1 MDLDIEQFPRSA
13 GVETGWY
20 LSGCLAAGRPIEK
33 FAINVAAFVI
43 GRRPGVSLMVP
54 SPRVSGRHAEILVIG
69 ENLLIRDLGS
79 TNGTYVNR
87 RRVTR
92 PTPIGEGDHIE
103 LADTEFR
110 LEYRARTPPEGI
122 LCDPALKKTAKAMD
136 SFEPDWIL
144 SQFAQLMQEQ
154 AITPHYQ
161 PIISLTEKETLGY
174 EALAR
179 SGIAGMKSP
188 ATMFQTAALVS
199 REVELSILCRAK
211 SVETAASRMQPGMPL
226 FLNTHP
232 KEDLERHV
240 LASIETIRTA
250 YPQVALVIE
259 IHEGAIDDPQRI
271 HSLKQR
277 FADFNVEL
285 AYDDFGAGQSRLLEL
300 VQAPPQYLK
309 FDACLVR
316 NADRASNHQWKL
328 LKMLV
333 EMAHDFDAVT
343 VAEGIETGAE
353 AEACRD
359 LGFDCA
365 QGFFF
370 GRPAPLRPPVGCAT
384 EVALTLPPSLQ
395 NPSAAVNGCAPSA
408 PRH

>member
-1 MDLDIEQFPRSA
+1 MELETAHLARSA
-13 GVETGWY
+13 AVDTGWF
-20 LSGCLAAGRPIEK
+20 LSGCVASGRPIER
-33 FAINVAAFVI
+33 FPINVSAFVI
-43 GRRPGVSLMVP
+43 GRRPGVALTVP

-87 RRVTR
+87 RRVVR
-92 PTPIGEGDHIE
+92 PTPIGEGDHVE
-103 LADTEFR
+103 VADVEFR
-110 LEYRARTPPEGI
+110 LEYRARTPANGI
-122 LCDPALKKTAKAMD
+122 QVDPALRKTQQALETL
-136 SFEPDWIL
+136 EPDWIL
-144 SQFAQLMQEQ
+144 SQFSQLMQEQ

-161 PIISLTEKETLGY
+161 PITALQDKSTLGY

-179 SGIAGMKSP
+179 SGVPGMKSP

-199 REVELSILCRAK
+199 RETELSILCREKA
-211 SVETAASRMQPGMPL
+211 VEAAAIRLQRGTPL

-232 KEDLERHV
+232 REDLERDV
-240 LASIETIRTA
+240 LDSVEKLREGF
-250 YPQVALVIE
+250 PDVNLVVE
-259 IHEGAIDDPQRI
+259 IHEGAVDDPRRI
-271 HSLKQR
+271 HLLKDR
-277 FADFNVEL
+277 FSDFDVSL

-309 FDACLVR
+309 FDSCLIR

-333 EMAHDFDAVT
+333 EMAHDFDAMA

-359 LGFDCA
+359 LGFDYA

-370 GRPAPLRPPVGCAT
+370 GRPAPLRTPAGVAT
-384 EVALTLPPSLQ
+384 EVSLQPPSMDD
-395 NPSAAVNGCAPSA
+395 
-408 PRH
+408 

>member
-1 MDLDIEQFPRSA
+1 MELDTAHLARSGA
-13 GVETGWY
+13 VDTGWY
-20 LSGCLAAGRPIEK
+20 LSGCLTAGRPIEK
-33 FAINVAAFVI
+33 FPINVSAFVI

-54 SPRVSGRHAEILVIG
+54 SARVSGRHAEILVIG

-110 LEYRARTPPEGI
+110 LEYRARTPVNG
-122 LCDPALKKTAKAMD
+122 LQSDPALKKTQKSMD
-136 SFEPDWIL
+136 TFEPDWIL

-154 AITPHYQ
+154 AITPHFQ
-161 PIISLTEKETLGY
+161 PITSLTEKQTLGY

-188 ATMFQTAALVS
+188 ATMFQTAALVA
-199 REVELSILCRAK
+199 REAELSILCRDK
-211 SVETAASRMQPGMPL
+211 SVEVAANRLKPGLSL

-232 KEDLERHV
+232 REDLERDV
-240 LASIETIRTA
+240 LASVEKLRQT
-250 YPQVALVIE
+250 YPDVGMVLE
-259 IHEGAIDDPQRI
+259 IHERAVDDPHRI
-271 HSLKQR
+271 LHLKQR
-277 FADFNVEL
+277 FAEFNVAL

-333 EMAHDFDAVT
+333 EMAHDFDSYT

-359 LGFDCA
+359 LGFDYA
-365 QGFFF
+365 QGFYF
-370 GRPAPLRPPVGCAT
+370 GRPAPLRPAAGTVT
-384 EVALTLPPSLQ
+384 EVHLPPSAL
-395 NPSAAVNGCAPSA
+395 AT
-408 PRH
+408 